1 MKKLFVSLIL
11 ITTFSITTTTFAQ
24 EKRFGLDV
32 EVGYSEALSSTYDSY
47 EVFASPGIH
56 FGEKFFGGIGI
67 GYKRM
72 MQEPATFGPNSYLP
86 FGDINN
92 TPFFVH
98 AKVSPYSFGKLKTFF
113 SVKAGYG
120 YISDTF
126 TTWGM
131 GSSDDGYGGE
141 YGDGSSGGSNEGIE
155 MNKKKIN
162 GGLFLSPAIGVSYSF
177 GRFSTFSLSIAYDL
191 QNFAVKNKTIKD
203 NIMIHSEKRNETNS
217 AIAFRLGW
225 GF

>member
-1 MKKLFVSLIL
+1 MKKLIVSLIL
-11 ITTFSITTTTFAQ
+11 LTTFSITTTFAQ
-24 EKRFGLDV
+24 EKRLGLDV
-32 EVGYSEALSSTYDSY
+32 EVGYSEALSSMYDSY
-47 EVFASPGIH
+47 EVFVSPGIH
-56 FGEKFFGGIGI
+56 FGEKFFAGIGI

-72 MQEPATFGPNSYLP
+72 MQEPATLGPNSYLIS
-86 FGDINN
+86 GDINN

-98 AKVSPYSFGKLKTFF
+98 AKVSPYSFGKLKPFF

-120 YISDTF
+120 YISNSF

-131 GSSDDGYGGE
+131 GSYDDGYGGE
-141 YGDGSSGGSNEGIE
+141 YGDGSSGGSSEGLE

-203 NIMIHSEKRNETNS
+203 NITILSEKRKETNS